1 MVSKNFSDVL
11 ARQTELSFAAPQHF
25 FLTID
30 KSTDIVY
37 TVQQVNAPVISA
49 GELPISNP
57 YNTNRTVPGDTLDYA
72 QLDVTF
78 LIDKEMK
85 GYRQILEWMKG
96 MIAPESY
103 DQFAEYTKK
112 NVTERPDAREPGFLN
127 TMSNISLFAAD
138 ADLKPLAEWKF
149 FDAFPISLDGP
160 QYDAARQDVEYLTST
175 SSFKFL
181 YFEHSTYTNGAKN
194 NDKI

>member
-1 MVSKNFSDVL
+1 
-11 ARQTELSFAAPQHF
+11 
-25 FLTID
+25 
-30 KSTDIVY
+30 
-37 TVQQVNAPVISA
+37 
-49 GELPISNP
+49 
-57 YNTNRTVPGDTLDYA
+57 
-72 QLDVTF
+72 
-78 LIDKEMK
+78 MK